1 MIISNCITIFI
12 IYDTLCK
19 AYILQNTLDGDDL
32 INLIKIGDDLIK
44 QPETLQPLAVGIQF
58 HVEVSEVWHR
68 GKQNSYF
75 IISFTI
81 EILWI

>member
-1 MIISNCITIFI
+1 MIISNFITIFI

-44 QPETLQPLAVGIQF
+44 QPETLQSLAVGIQF
-58 HVEVSEVWHR
+58 HVEVSEVRHR
-68 GKQNSYF
+68 GKQNGYF